1 MWRSWKL
8 LDMIVHMR
16 CIPHKFR
23 RNGFKFMFKIGR
35 NLGDKSIIKLSQTDR
50 SFISI
55 SLTIY
60 NQSI

>member
-1 MWRSWKL
+1 
-8 LDMIVHMR
+8 
-16 CIPHKFR
+16 
-23 RNGFKFMFKIGR
+23 MFKIGR